1 MKGVKNVVSAR
12 GQWKNGLRN
21 KVKTN
26 MFPEVEFY
34 EGLLIPYAE
43 AE

>member
-21 KVKTN
+21 KVEAN
-26 MFPEVEFY
+26 MFPQVEFY
-34 EGLLIPYAE
+34 RKFLLSDSE
-43 AE
+43 TE